1 MYFRMRLR
9 FLAIPILW
17 VVFGFPVS
25 ASEHQIRL
33 GVALQPSSAM
43 IIIAME
49 NGYLS
54 AEGLEIDVKTYPSGK
69 RALLDGLFTGDVD
82 LVSASDAPIVFNSF
96 ERQDFRVIASIF
108 SADNFNRV
116 IARRDRGIAK
126 PADLRGKR
134 VATQKASAVH
144 FFLHLFLLEN
154 GLSEKDVQLS
164 FMKAGKLPGALARGD
179 IDAFSMREPYISQ
192 AAQLLG
198 PDNAVIFAEPGLY
211 DQSDQVVV
219 LNKILKEKPDAI
231 RRFLKALAR
240 AEKFLINDT
249 RKAAG
254 ILAKV
259 IKGDRAALETGL
271 SESRYKLELTQSLFL
286 RLEDEARWVIDAK
299 LTRHETT
306 PNFLRFIDTAP
317 LKAVRPDAVTII
329 K

>member
-1 MYFRMRLR
+1 MHVRMRLS
-9 FLAIPILW
+9 FLVIPILW
-17 VVFGFPVS
+17 AVFGFSVS
-25 ASEHQIRL
+25 ASEHQIRI
-33 GVALQPSSAM
+33 GVALQPSSAL
-43 IIIAME
+43 IIIALE

-96 ERQDFRVIASIF
+96 ARQDFSVIASIF

-154 GLSEKDVQLS
+154 GMSEKDVQLS

-179 IDAFSMREPYISQ
+179 IDAFSMREPFISQ

-198 PDNAVIFAEPGLY
+198 QDNAVIFAEPGLY

-219 LNKILKEKPDAI
+219 LNKTLKEKPDAI

-240 AEKFLINDT
+240 AENFLINNT
-249 RKAAG
+249 RKAVG

-259 IKGDRAALETGL
+259 TKGDRASLETGL

-299 LTRHETT
+299 LTRHQTM

>member
-1 MYFRMRLR
+1 MSVPMRLG
-9 FLAIPILW
+9 FLAIPIMWL
-17 VVFGFPVS
+17 VSGIPVS
-25 ASEHQIRL
+25 ASQHQIRL
-33 GVALQPSSAM
+33 GVALQPSNALV
-43 IIIAME
+43 IIALE
-49 NGYLS
+49 NGYMS
-54 AEGLEIDVKTYPSGK
+54 AEGLDIVVKTYPSGK

-96 ERQDFRVIASIF
+96 ERQDFKVIASIF

-154 GLSEKDVQLS
+154 GLSENDVQLS
-164 FMKAGKLPGALARGD
+164 FMKAGKLPGALASGE

-192 AAQLLG
+192 AAELLG
-198 PDNAVIFAEPGLY
+198 QDKVVIFAEPGLY

-219 LNKILKEKPDAI
+219 MDKTFKEKPGAI
-231 RRFLKALAR
+231 RLFLKALVR
-240 AEKFLINDT
+240 AENFLINNT
-249 RKAAG
+249 LKSAE

-259 IKGDRAALETGL
+259 IKGDRAKIETGL

-286 RLEDEARWVIDAK
+286 RLEDEARWVVEEK
-299 LTRHETT
+299 LTPHATV
-306 PNFLRFIDTAP
+306 PNFLHFIETAP
-317 LKAVRPDAVTII
+317 LKAVRPEVVSII

>member
-1 MYFRMRLR
+1 MHVRMRLS
-9 FLAIPILW
+9 FLVIPILW
-17 VVFGFPVS
+17 AVFGFSVS
-25 ASEHQIRL
+25 ASEHQIRI
-33 GVALQPSSAM
+33 GVPLQPSSAL
-43 IIIAME
+43 IIIALE

-96 ERQDFRVIASIF
+96 ARQDFSVIASIF

-164 FMKAGKLPGALARGD
+164 FMKAGKLPGSLARGD
-179 IDAFSMREPYISQ
+179 IDAFSMREPFISQ

-198 PDNAVIFAEPGLY
+198 QDNAVIFAEPGLY

-219 LNKILKEKPDAI
+219 LNKTLKEKPDAI

-240 AEKFLINDT
+240 AENFLINNT
-249 RKAAG
+249 RKAVG

-259 IKGDRAALETGL
+259 TKGDRASLETGL

-299 LTRHETT
+299 LTRHQTM

>member
-1 MYFRMRLR
+1 MFIRMRLK

-17 VVFGFPVS
+17 AVSCFPVS
-25 ASEHQIRL
+25 ASEHQIRI
-33 GVALQPSSAM
+33 GVALQPSNAL
-43 IIIAME
+43 IIVALE
-49 NGYLS
+49 NGYMS
-54 AEGLEIDVKTYPSGK
+54 AEGLEIDTKTYPSGK

-96 ERQDFRVIASIF
+96 ARQDFSVIASIY
-108 SADNFNRV
+108 STDNFNRV

-134 VATQKASAVH
+134 MATQKASAVH

-164 FMKAGKLPGALARGD
+164 YMKAGKLPGALARGD
-179 IDAFSMREPYISQ
+179 IDAFSMREPFISQ

-198 PDNAVIFAEPGLY
+198 QDNAIIFAEPGLY

-219 LNKILKEKPDAI
+219 LKKFLKEKPDVI
-231 RRFLKALAR
+231 RRFLKALSH
-240 AEKFLINDT
+240 AETFISNNT
-249 RKAAG
+249 QKAVD
-254 ILAKV
+254 ILTKV
-259 IKGDRAALETGL
+259 TKGDRASLVAGL

-286 RLEDEARWVIDAK
+286 RLEDEAQWVIEEK
-299 LTRHETT
+299 LTRHETM
-306 PNFLRFIDTAP
+306 PNFLHFIDPAP
-317 LKAVRPDAVTII
+317 LKAVRPDTVTII

>member
-1 MYFRMRLR
+1 MHVRMRLS
-9 FLAIPILW
+9 FLVIPILW
-17 VVFGFPVS
+17 AVFGFSVS
-25 ASEHQIRL
+25 ASEHQIRI
-33 GVALQPSSAM
+33 GVALQPSSAL
-43 IIIAME
+43 IIIALE

-96 ERQDFRVIASIF
+96 ARQDFSVIASIF

-154 GLSEKDVQLS
+154 GMSEKDVQLS

-179 IDAFSMREPYISQ
+179 IDAFSMREPFISQ

-198 PDNAVIFAEPGLY
+198 QDNAVIFAEPGLY

-219 LNKILKEKPDAI
+219 LNKTLKEKPDAI

-240 AEKFLINDT
+240 AENFLINNT
-249 RKAAG
+249 RKAVG

-259 IKGDRAALETGL
+259 TKGDRASLETGL

-299 LTRHETT
+299 LTPHQTM